1 MKLETRTE
9 RASWGAVL
17 GSKLRDYGLLVKL
30 RLSLTVVFSSVMAFL
45 ITSPTPSISALLTL
59 SLGGF
64 LVTAASN
71 ALNQVLEKDF
81 DRQMKRTADRPIAA
95 GRMSMSE
102 GVMAAG
108 FMSMFGIIF
117 LALFNPWTA
126 FLGMLAMVIYA
137 FVYTPFKRI
146 SPIAV
151 TIGAVAGAFPVLI
164 GGVAA
169 EGYISGLGLLLFS
182 IQFCWQYPHFWSIGW
197 LGFEDYQKAGYA
209 FIPANGNVPDGT
221 IGLQAFMFSLVLLLV
236 VSIPFF
242 YGYVSIWTT
251 AIVVGISV
259 VFAWLGYRF
268 YDNQNRKTALQ
279 LMLCSLGYIP
289 FVLIAFFLDKLWF

>member
-9 RASWGAVL
+9 RASWGIVL
-17 GSKLRDYGLLVKL
+17 GNKLRDYRLLVKL

-45 ITSPTPSISALLTL
+45 ITSPNPSFSALLTL

-64 LVTAASN
+64 LVTAAAN
-71 ALNQVLEKDF
+71 ALNQVLEKDY

-126 FLGMLAMVIYA
+126 FLGMLAMVVYA

-151 TIGAVAGAFPVLI
+151 TIGAIAGAFPVLI

-169 EGYISGLGLLLFS
+169 EGL
-182 IQFCWQYPHFWSIGW
+182 HIGTW
-197 LGFEDYQKAGYA
+197 
-209 FIPANGNVPDGT
+209 I
-221 IGLQAFMFSLVLLLV
+221 I
-236 VSIPFF
+236 I
-242 YGYVSIWTT
+242 I
-251 AIVVGISV
+251 
-259 VFAWLGYRF
+259 
-268 YDNQNRKTALQ
+268 
-279 LMLCSLGYIP
+279 
-289 FVLIAFFLDKLWF
+289 